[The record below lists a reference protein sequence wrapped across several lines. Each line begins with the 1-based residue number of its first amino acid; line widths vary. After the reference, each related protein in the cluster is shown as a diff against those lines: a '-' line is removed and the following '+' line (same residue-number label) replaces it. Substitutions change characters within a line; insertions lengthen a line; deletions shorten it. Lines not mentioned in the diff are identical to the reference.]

1 MDEDR
6 PNHYETLG
14 VPRDA
19 SPDELRHAYL
29 AKADQLRPE
38 RFAGAPPN
46 VVAALAQASSVV
58 DEAWRTLSDDER
70 RAAYDRDLDE
80 ASDSSRR
87 RAERIWALERELG
100 WPLSPVYG
108 LEPPDD
114 RRRPPGGG
122 AIEPTPPDL
131 DRPTK
136 NDGLAGPTS
145 IPSERGDV
153 SPAFASLEVLASW
166 LGGRRREAKTVG
178 VPDVRGLRA
187 SEAFYA
193 VARADLA
200 INFVRL
206 TENPGGGD
214 GMVVDQ
220 HPQPGAVV
228 RRHSKLTVHVVH
240 PTVESGISLS

>member
-1 MDEDR
+1 MDGAR
-6 PNHYETLG
+6 PNYYETLG

-19 SPDELRHAYL
+19 TADELRHAYL
-29 AKADQLRPE
+29 AKAGQLRAE

-46 VVAALAQASSVV
+46 VAAALEQASSVV
-58 DEAWRTLSDDER
+58 DKAWHTLSDDDL

-80 ASDSSRR
+80 ADDSRRR

-108 LEPPDD
+108 LEPPEY
-114 RRRPPGGG
+114 RRRPPDRG
-122 AIEPTPPDL
+122 APEPSHPDG
-131 DRPTK
+131 DRHTAE
-136 NDGLAGPTS
+136 GLAGPTS
-145 IPSERGDV
+145 IPSEHGEV
-153 SPAFASLEVLASW
+153 FPVLASLEVLANW
-166 LGGRRREAKTVG
+166 LGGRRREAKTVS
-178 VPDVRGLRA
+178 VPDVCGLRA

-214 GMVVDQ
+214 GVVIDQ
-220 HPQPGAVV
+220 DPQPGVVV

-240 PTVESGISLS
+240 PAVESGISLS